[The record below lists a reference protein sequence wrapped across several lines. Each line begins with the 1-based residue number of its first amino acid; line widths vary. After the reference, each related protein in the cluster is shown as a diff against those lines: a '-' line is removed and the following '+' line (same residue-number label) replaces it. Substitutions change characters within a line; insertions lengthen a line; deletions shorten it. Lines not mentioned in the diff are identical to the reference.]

1 MSMGERLTSAWLRAK
16 ALLRR
21 RQLERDLED
30 ELRFHV
36 AMREEQ
42 YGAAGLGEE
51 DARRTARRRFG
62 NLLARREECR
72 DAWTF
77 RPLEAFGQD
86 VRFAGRMLWKSRG
99 FTVVAVLSLALGIG
113 ANTAMFSLV
122 NAILLRPLPY
132 PQAGRLVR
140 LTGFY
145 PKGAVAALQEQSRTM
160 DVAGVGTEAEVNLT
174 GHGDAVRLT
183 GSAVSANLFAVLG
196 RGASLGRTFEKGDDL
211 PGRDRLV
218 VLSHAAWQ
226 DHFQADPA
234 VVGRTVAV
242 DGVAREIVGVMP
254 AGFHFPSGSTRLWVP
269 LRLDPTNPED
279 YWGFGWM
286 PAVGRLRP
294 EATLAVAH
302 HELRSMIVRISGL
315 FPWPAP
321 TWNANGA
328 AVSLQDDLVRDLRRK
343 LLVLQAAVGIVL
355 MIACANV
362 ASLLLSRAAG
372 RRKEMA
378 LRAALGASRGRIVSQ
393 LLTESVT
400 LSVLGGIAGVALAL
414 AALAGIGG
422 VLPADARGFSDVRID
437 GGVFAFVT
445 ALSVLSGLVFGLA
458 PAASASR
465 VDLSASMKAGGRRG
479 AETGGTRLRGSLI
492 ATEVALAVVLAVGAG
507 LLMRT
512 LWGLTRADPGF
523 RPERTLTVSVSPDP
537 STCQVR
543 SACVALYGDLL
554 RRVSGMAGVSEVAA
568 ASALPLSR
576 QQPLLPVELE
586 GHPFVPGQAAVPLLW
601 AGAVTPGY
609 FRVLRVPVLQGRGF
623 EDSDGEHAR
632 SVVLVSAA
640 TARRY
645 WPGQE
650 AVGRRVRVVWDEQW
664 RTVVGVVGD
673 VRQYTLS
680 GRAPADIT
688 GALYMPYPQA
698 VALDRQIPRTMS
710 LFVRS
715 GADPAEVAPR
725 LRGLVAGVNPDV
737 PVGDVRALE
746 SLVSS
751 SVSEPR
757 AMMWLFA
764 AFAGCALLLAAVGTY
779 GVVSYTT
786 AQRTYEIGVRMAVG
800 ATRGQVFGL
809 VLGHSLRLVLTGAA
823 LGVLAALAL
832 GRTLSSFLYGVTARD
847 PVTFS
852 AVGALLIVTA
862 ILAGYL
868 PGRRAA
874 ATDPVRALRGD

>member
-1 MSMGERLTSAWLRAK
+1 
-16 ALLRR
+16 
-21 RQLERDLED
+21 
-30 ELRFHV
+30 
-36 AMREEQ
+36 
-42 YGAAGLGEE
+42 
-51 DARRTARRRFG
+51 
-62 NLLARREECR
+62 
-72 DAWTF
+72 
-77 RPLEAFGQD
+77 
-86 VRFAGRMLWKSRG
+86 
-99 FTVVAVLSLALGIG
+99 
-113 ANTAMFSLV
+113 
-122 NAILLRPLPY
+122 
-132 PQAGRLVR
+132 
-140 LTGFY
+140 
-145 PKGAVAALQEQSRTM
+145 
-160 DVAGVGTEAEVNLT
+160 
-174 GHGDAVRLT
+174 
-183 GSAVSANLFAVLG
+183 
-196 RGASLGRTFEKGDDL
+196 
-211 PGRDRLV
+211 
-218 VLSHAAWQ
+218 
-226 DHFQADPA
+226 
-234 VVGRTVAV
+234 
-242 DGVAREIVGVMP
+242 
-254 AGFHFPSGSTRLWVP
+254 
-269 LRLDPTNPED
+269 
-279 YWGFGWM
+279 
-286 PAVGRLRP
+286 
-294 EATLAVAH
+294 
-302 HELRSMIVRISGL
+302 
-315 FPWPAP
+315 
-321 TWNANGA
+321 
-328 AVSLQDDLVRDLRRK
+328 
-343 LLVLQAAVGIVL
+343 
-355 MIACANV
+355 
-362 ASLLLSRAAG
+362 
-372 RRKEMA
+372 
-378 LRAALGASRGRIVSQ
+378 
-393 LLTESVT
+393 
-400 LSVLGGIAGVALAL
+400 
-414 AALAGIGG
+414 
-422 VLPADARGFSDVRID
+422 
-437 GGVFAFVT
+437 
-445 ALSVLSGLVFGLA
+445 
-458 PAASASR
+458 
-465 VDLSASMKAGGRRG
+465 
-479 AETGGTRLRGSLI
+479 
-492 ATEVALAVVLAVGAG
+492 
-507 LLMRT
+507 
-512 LWGLTRADPGF
+512 
-523 RPERTLTVSVSPDP
+523 
-537 STCQVR
+537 
-543 SACVALYGDLL
+543 VALYGDLL